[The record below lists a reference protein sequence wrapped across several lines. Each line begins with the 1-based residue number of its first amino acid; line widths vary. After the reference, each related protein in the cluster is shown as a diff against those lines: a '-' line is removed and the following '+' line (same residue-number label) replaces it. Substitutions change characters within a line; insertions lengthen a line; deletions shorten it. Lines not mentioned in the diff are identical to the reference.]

1 MGRGLAAQNG
11 VTGGACL
18 GRRGSSQGHEHVL
31 KKRNTGGDYIISVPS
46 AIMSKKNCLRVC
58 VERVR
63 R

>member
-31 KKRNTGGDYIISVPS
+31 KKRNTGGD
-46 AIMSKKNCLRVC
+46 
-58 VERVR
+58 
-63 R
+63 